1 MPAYDFIA
9 KDNSGRNFRGTLSGS
24 NERTVYAKL
33 QRLGYVVLT
42 INKRADSER
51 TPFIVANI
59 SRDDVVVFSRLLSTV
74 MAAGIPVSETLAAL
88 EDQETNFNLKKIIC
102 SIRAEVESGVALS
115 DAFAQHPRIFPNL
128 FISMIRSGEI
138 GGDIT
143 GVLNRLS
150 DYLERDQEV
159 RRAVDETF
167 FYPKLIFFVA
177 SVIITGLL
185 YFIIPRFKM
194 LFIKVG
200 VTDLPWMTRGVIFIS
215 DCLINYG
222 LQIAGGIVIL
232 IILFFWAKSSPA
244 LRAVMDRISM
254 SLPYYG
260 ALSSRIA
267 MSRMIRSSGSMLET
281 GVPLLDTL
289 ETARGILD
297 NCVINDDI
305 DRVIENLELGG
316 DMASPMRASRHFPP
330 VVVYMV
336 SAGETSGSLAEM
348 LNKCAEAID
357 KELKY
362 SLGKLLQVLQVSLL
376 LCVAAIVICIAVAMY
391 LPVIDILTSKLPA

>member
-9 KDNSGRNFRGTLSGS
+9 KDHSGRNFRGTLSGPS
-24 NERTVYAKL
+24 EQSVYAKL

-42 INKRADSER
+42 ISKRADSEK
-51 TPFIVANI
+51 TPFITSNI
-59 SRDDVVVFSRLLSTV
+59 TKDDVVIFSRLLSTV
-74 MAAGIPVSETLAAL
+74 MDSGITVSEALSAL
-88 EDQETNFNLKKIIC
+88 ENQESNFYLRKII
-102 SIRAEVESGVALS
+102 SQVREDVEAGVALS
-115 DAFAQHPRIFPNL
+115 DALARHPRVFSNL
-128 FISMIRSGEI
+128 FVSMVRSGEI
-138 GGDIT
+138 GGNIT
-143 GVLNRLS
+143 GVLERLS

-167 FYPKLIFFVA
+167 FYPKLIFIVA
-177 SVIITGLL
+177 SVIICFLL

-194 LFIKVG
+194 LFVKVG
-200 VTDLPWMTRGVIFIS
+200 AEDLPWITRAVIFVS
-215 DCLINYG
+215 DILINHGIEILGG
-222 LQIAGGIVIL
+222 LVVLVIL
-232 IILFFWAKSSPA
+232 YIWSRNSPA
-244 LRAVMDRISM
+244 LRAAVDRFSM

-297 NCVINDDI
+297 NTVINDDI

-336 SAGETSGSLAEM
+336 GAGEQSGALASM

-362 SLGKLLQVLQVSLL
+362 SLGKLLRVLQVSLL
-376 LCVAAIVICIAVAMY
+376 LLVAGIVIFIAVAMY